1 MRSLCPVLALLV
13 LSACAPKV
21 PLAEAVLLPAKG
33 STTAGRVA
41 FSQQGDRVKIAALV
55 SGLQPGA
62 HGFHIHEKG
71 DCNPNSINGPG
82 GDFNPLHKRH
92 GDPAKPEHHAGDLPM
107 LVANAKGVARFEAV
121 MDGLTLTPGPANI
134 LNRSIVVHAL
144 PDDYTTQPSGNT
156 GPSVSCGIILMKP

>member
-1 MRSLCPVLALLV
+1 
-13 LSACAPKV
+13 
-21 PLAEAVLLPAKG
+21 
-33 STTAGRVA
+33 
-41 FSQQGDRVKIAALV
+41 
-55 SGLQPGA
+55 
-62 HGFHIHEKG
+62 
-71 DCNPNSINGPG
+71 
-82 GDFNPLHKRH
+82 
-92 GDPAKPEHHAGDLPM
+92 M